1 MAYICC
7 YKHVKIMV
15 KTIENSV
22 ERYQQIIEWI
32 PVIKQI
38 ISLGG
43 EWEQLKGICEP
54 LGLSDTSFREYPREN
69 DYLLNVDYW
78 KGKIVAQQ

>member
-1 MAYICC
+1 
-7 YKHVKIMV
+7 MV

-38 ISLGG
+38 ISLSG